1 MSKSLVKKLII
12 LMSIL
17 IVILIV
23 VIVVINKSDNTI
35 ITEIS
40 QEQEENKI
48 EQSLQVE
55 EEVVF
60 TQEEKERMYTVE
72 QCVYA
77 YLDFLNVNNSSYFAN
92 NENGEQE
99 KIVNE
104 NEKIYN
110 LLSKEYVEQN
120 NITVEN
126 IANFVQKFEEKM
138 LFVPLD
144 MKYISD
150 NNLYKYAVY
159 GYIADTNYNFVSNIY
174 LIVNF
179 DLTNMT
185 FSIGPQNGRI
195 NSLDDIELLDNSL
208 VEIESNGDN
217 VINYA
222 QSNAEIVA
230 RKYMDYYKKLVLSN
244 PEEAY
249 DHLDEEY
256 RDKRFGSLEELEKY
270 INNNRD
276 FLLSLQPQ
284 RYLLNSYDEYSEYVC
299 MDKYN
304 NLYIFREYGPL
315 DYKILLDTYTI
326 TTDKFK
332 AEYDSADEQNKVAM
346 NVDKWVQMLNNRD
359 YKTAYSV
366 LDETFRNNNWGS
378 VDAFEQ
384 YMRENFP
391 LYYKVEYTTFRDEN
405 STYIQEIV
413 LSDITG
419 ENDSTTTVNVI
430 MQLKDNYEFVMSF
443 STE

>member
-1 MSKSLVKKLII
+1 MKKLKIMIIILIFLIIITVISIVVVKKLDKTTNNDAMEII
-12 LMSIL
+12 SESDYDTKIQEEEMHTMS
-17 IVILIV
+17 
-23 VIVVINKSDNTI
+23 
-35 ITEIS
+35 
-40 QEQEENKI
+40 EQEEKDM
-48 EQSLQVE
+48 V
-55 EEVVF
+55 
-60 TQEEKERMYTVE
+60 YTVE
-72 QCVYA
+72 QCINS
-77 YLDFLNVNNSSYFAN
+77 YLDFINTNNTSYYGYDEN
-92 NENGEQE
+92 NNYT
-99 KIVNE
+99 KLVDE

-110 LLSKEYVEQN
+110 LLSVEYIEGN
-120 NITVEN
+120 NITTNNVD
-126 IANFVQKFEEKM
+126 NFIQKVDDKM
-138 LFVPLD
+138 FFIPLD
-144 MKYISD
+144 MKYVK
-150 NNLYKYAVY
+150 NENMYKYAVY
-159 GYIADTNYNFVSNIY
+159 GFTTDMEYNFISKEY
-174 LIVNF
+174 LIVNMDF
-179 DLTNMT
+179 NNYT
-185 FSIGPQNGRI
+185 FSIEPVNRSY
-195 NSLDDIELLDNSL
+195 NSIEDIEIENTLT
-208 VEIESNGDN
+208 EIESNEDN
-217 VINYA
+217 TFRYVQA
-222 QSNAEIVA
+222 KAETVA
-230 RKYMDYYKKLVLSN
+230 KKYMDYYKKLVLSN

-256 RDKRFGSLEELEKY
+256 RDKRFGSLEEFEKY

-346 NVDKWVQMLNNRD
+346 NIDKWVQMLNNRD
-359 YKTAYSV
+359 YKAAYSV

-419 ENDSTTTVNVI
+419 ENDSTITVNVI